1 MEIPQGSRSASKVS
15 GLSPL
20 SEAKSADQAWIGV
33 AFGVLLTVAISATA
47 VLVRMLPGLSAL
59 SPMLLA
65 VVIGMVINARWG
77 LQAEARAGTEFVL
90 RRVLR
95 IAIVLLGLQLTTD
108 QLISVGPT
116 ALGIIALVVIASF
129 VFTTC
134 LGRIMGVDRGLSE
147 LIAAG
152 TSICGASAIIAT
164 NTVTRAR
171 GEDVA
176 YALASI
182 TLFGSIAM
190 FVYPLIA
197 GVLGLEPFSYGLWV
211 GSSIHEVAQVVA
223 AAFQGGP
230 TAGEFGT
237 ATKLSRVLFLAP
249 LIMTLG
255 LVASRRTNK
264 DGGVITSA
272 VPVPWF
278 VLGFVA
284 LVLVNSLVAV
294 PQSLKTGATT
304 LSAFM
309 LTMALA
315 AMGLQTNVARLR
327 DRGIR
332 PLALGLSA
340 TLFISILSLTLIAA
354 LV

>member
-1 MEIPQGSRSASKVS
+1 MEIPQGSQSASKVS
-15 GLSPL
+15 GLGPL
-20 SEAKSADQAWIGV
+20 AEAKNADQAWIGV
-33 AFGVLLTVAISATA
+33 AFGMLLTVAISATA
-47 VLVRMLPGLSAL
+47 VLVRMLPGFSAL

-65 VVIGMVINARWG
+65 VVIGMVINAWMG
-77 LQAEARAGTEFVL
+77 LQTEARAGTEFVL
-90 RRVLR
+90 RRILR

-116 ALGIIALVVIASF
+116 ALGIIALVVISSF
-129 VFTTC
+129 VFTTW

-197 GVLGLEPFSYGLWV
+197 GAFGLEPFSYGLWV

-230 TAGEFGT
+230 AAGEFGT

-264 DGGVITSA
+264 DGGVFTST

-284 LVLVNSLVAV
+284 LVLVNSLVDI
-294 PQSLKTGATT
+294 PRPLKTGATT

-332 PLALGLSA
+332 PLALGLFA